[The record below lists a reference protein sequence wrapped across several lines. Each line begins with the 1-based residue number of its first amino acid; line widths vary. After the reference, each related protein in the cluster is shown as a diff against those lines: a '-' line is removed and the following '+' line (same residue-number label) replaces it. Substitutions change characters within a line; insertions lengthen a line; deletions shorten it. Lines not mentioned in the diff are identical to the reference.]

1 MQDLEYLINFAINQ
15 INEKKIEYIDIEK
28 TNKQKQKF
36 KIKIIK
42 NHLKKEKKTE
52 NPLKNTTNIKNTT
65 NTNLLQQTENIIEES
80 EDLGGFKIK
89 FLDKKKFYIVSTLV
103 GKIIF
108 SRELNNGDIINEREK
123 IAEID
128 ILNIRNSISLNFKY
142 KIEQILVANGNN
154 VDYGKNIILA
164 ERIED

>member
-52 NPLKNTTNIKNTT
+52 NSLKNTTNIKNTT
-65 NTNLLQQTENIIEES
+65 NTNLLQYTENIIEES

-142 KIEQILVANGNN
+142 KIEQILVANGSN